1 MAQAA
6 PDRPAPSIG
15 SIGALCLVSAS
26 HAYSLAAFF
35 SYAGFLAVDM
45 GWAPDIDRSG
55 SVVGILGTCL
65 PAARI
70 PVSVLW
76 GCAMDRFGRRPCL
89 VLTAACLCVGQL
101 LFPFATEWTPAI
113 LTRFVLLGMG
123 NGWVTLM
130 AVCCAELGGP
140 SRQAA
145 ILGYVIGAGGV
156 INLIGPGI
164 GGYTYALLGSTFP
177 AMLPC
182 FVGALLSATAAG
194 ACMLLLPETR
204 PARRAAH
211 KPSQPLPEVE
221 AAPPAETATSEIVA
235 PVETTC
241 AKPAASVAPAEP
253 VSLST
258 ALRTHPLPL
267 LVCLRCVLG
276 FAGFCKITV
285 VPLWAIA
292 SAHAG
297 GLALDHYELGLMLS
311 CSAAF
316 GLVYSTM
323 IMARVIGRL
332 GVRRTMLCSAT
343 LQALAVMAL
352 PCSRRAPFGAIVLLN
367 AVVEMSTTTCFTCTI
382 SAVNNV
388 CARYPHQRGAINGVN
403 VTVESMAKALGPTL
417 GGSLYAWAIAQPVPA
432 RWPVNASILYFAG
445 FASLLA
451 LFTAGATLLPASID
465 VAATPQVK
473 PEIETTPEIEMTPET
488 KMKPE
493 VQPTSDAT
501 SASSQPKKI
510 RWIPGQGG
518 RGRFHRLQSE

>member
-1 MAQAA
+1 
-6 PDRPAPSIG
+6 
-15 SIGALCLVSAS
+15 
-26 HAYSLAAFF
+26 
-35 SYAGFLAVDM
+35 
-45 GWAPDIDRSG
+45 
-55 SVVGILGTCL
+55 
-65 PAARI
+65 
-70 PVSVLW
+70 
-76 GCAMDRFGRRPCL
+76 
-89 VLTAACLCVGQL
+89 
-101 LFPFATEWTPAI
+101 
-113 LTRFVLLGMG
+113 
-123 NGWVTLM
+123 
-130 AVCCAELGGP
+130 
-140 SRQAA
+140 
-145 ILGYVIGAGGV
+145 
-156 INLIGPGI
+156 
-164 GGYTYALLGSTFP
+164 
-177 AMLPC
+177 MLPC

-493 VQPTSDAT
+493 VQPTGDAT
-501 SASSQPKKI
+501 NASSQPKKI